1 MSDNNDEF
9 GAFLVGF
16 IVGGLS
22 GAVVALLF
30 APQTGEE
37 TRALIKDKS
46 IELRDK
52 AQQTAEEAF
61 ASAEHA
67 AAEAR
72 TRAEELAKVARQRAD
87 ELAVEV
93 RTRSAEAYSSAKER
107 GQAIVK
113 DVSERGKE
121 VYEDV
126 RERGKT
132 AVESIRKNRG
142 FSRCPRGTA
151 RRIGH
156 RDRPRVAAAEPAR
169 ELGI

>member
-1 MSDNNDEF
+1 MSDRDEF

-52 AQQTAEEAF
+52 AQMSAEEAI
-61 ASAEHA
+61 ARAEA
-67 AAEAR
+67 AAADAR
-72 TRAEELAKVARQRAD
+72 ARAD
-87 ELAVEV
+87 ELAMQL
-93 RTRSAEAYSSAKER
+93 RER
-107 GQAIVK
+107 GQGMV
-113 DVSERGKE
+113 
-121 VYEDV
+121 EDV

-132 AVESIRKNRG
+132 AVESVRSKIKR
-142 FSRCPRGTA
+142 SDESSETTA
-151 RRIGH
+151 G
-156 RDRPRVAAAEPAR
+156 
-169 ELGI
+169 